1 VSQSGFELRPLSIGD
16 ILDRTFLL
24 YRRYFPLFL
33 GITAIPQVL
42 VLAWNLARTLTAS
55 AGNPTLTLAL
65 GAYNVALTFLGL
77 ILAVMAYLFA
87 QGATVLAVSELY
99 LGKSTSISASLKRV
113 WDDFGPLFGVI
124 ALNGLVVGFGFL
136 LLVIP
141 GIYLMCRLLVCV
153 PAALIEN
160 RGPRESLGRA
170 FDLTRANAG
179 RAFVIVLF
187 STVLTY
193 AAIALFVL
201 PFTVAATLTAAHDPN
216 KLRLYTA
223 LMTQISTTVASILVT
238 PVTLIATSIFYY
250 DLRVRKEGFD
260 LEFMMNPDAPQAP
273 RSIGPPYRTI
283 T

>member
-1 VSQSGFELRPLSIGD
+1 MSQSGFDLRPLSIGD

-33 GITAIPQVL
+33 GITAIPQVFI
-42 VLAWNLARTLTAS
+42 LAWNLARTLAL
-55 AGNPTLTLAL
+55 GNPALTSAF
-65 GAYNVALTFLGL
+65 GAPNLALTFLGL
-77 ILAVMAYLFA
+77 ILALIAYLFA
-87 QGATVLAVSELY
+87 QGASVLAVSELY
-99 LGKSTSISASLKRV
+99 LGKSTSISASFKRV

-124 ALNGLVVGFGFL
+124 MLNGLVVGIGYI

-141 GIYLMCRLLVCV
+141 GVYLTCRLLICV

-160 RGPRESLGRA
+160 RGPRESLDRA
-170 FDLTRANAG
+170 FNLTRANAG
-179 RAFVIVLF
+179 RAFVILLLSV
-187 STVLTY
+187 VLTY
-193 AAIALFVL
+193 AAGALLVV
-201 PFTVAATLTAAHDPN
+201 PFTLAILSAAHDPD

-223 LMTQISTTVASILVT
+223 LTQISTSVANILVT
-238 PVTLIATSIFYY
+238 PVALIATSIFYY

-260 LEFMMNPDAPQAP
+260 LEFMMNPNAPQAP

>member
-1 VSQSGFELRPLSIGD
+1 MSQSGFDLRPLSIGD

-65 GAYNVALTFLGL
+65 GAYNIALTFLGL

-160 RGPRESLGRA
+160 RGPRESLDRA

-179 RAFVIVLF
+179 RAFVILLL
-187 STVLTY
+187 SAVLTY
-193 AAIALFVL
+193 AATALFVI
-201 PFTVAATLTAAHDPN
+201 PITIATLTAAHDPN

-223 LMTQISTTVASILVT
+223 LTQISTTVAGILVT
-238 PVTLIATSIFYY
+238 PVALIATSIFYY

-273 RSIGPPYRTI
+273 RSSASPYRTI

>member
-1 VSQSGFELRPLSIGD
+1 MSQSGFDLRPLSIGD

-33 GITAIPQVL
+33 GITAIPQVF
-42 VLAWNLARTLTAS
+42 VLAWNLARTLAVGAANPSLTA
-55 AGNPTLTLAL
+55 AL
-65 GAYNVALTFLGL
+65 GAGNLALTFVGL
-77 ILAVMAYLFA
+77 ILTVVAYLFA
-87 QGATVLAVSELY
+87 QGGSVLAVSELY

-124 ALNGLVVGFGFL
+124 MLNGLVVGFGYV

-141 GIYLMCRLLVCV
+141 GIYLTCRLLVCV

-160 RGPRESLGRA
+160 RGPRESLSRA
-170 FDLTRANAG
+170 FDLTRDNAG
-179 RAFVIVLF
+179 RAFVVILLSV
-187 STVLTY
+187 VLTY
-193 AAIALFVL
+193 AASALLVI
-201 PFTVAATLTAAHDPN
+201 PFTIATLTAAHDPS
-216 KLRLYTA
+216 KLRLYAA
-223 LMTQISTTVASILVT
+223 LTQVSATVAGVLVT
-238 PVTLIATSIFYY
+238 PVALIATSIFYY

-273 RSIGPPYRTI
+273 RSSGSPYRTI